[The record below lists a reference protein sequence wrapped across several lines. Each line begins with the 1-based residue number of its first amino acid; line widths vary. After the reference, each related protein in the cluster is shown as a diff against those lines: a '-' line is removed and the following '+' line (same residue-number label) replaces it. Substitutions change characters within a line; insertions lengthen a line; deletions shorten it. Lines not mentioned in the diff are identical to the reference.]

1 MSLRYRAVRGMR
13 DLASEAAAELRRV
26 EDQCIAAARAFGYEE
41 IRLPLVESTDL
52 FSRGIGEATDIVAKE
67 MYVFDD
73 RRGNSLALRPE
84 GTAGCVRACIQQGL
98 LHNRTQ
104 RLWYAGPMFR
114 YERPQHGRY
123 RQFDQFGAEIFG
135 VGGPEA
141 DAELMQ
147 MVAAIWDGL
156 GLGHAVRLEIN
167 ALGSSASRAAYGEA
181 LVAYLAPYEDE
192 LDGDSR
198 QRLHLNPL
206 RILDSKVESTRR
218 ILEEAPNLADYLD
231 AGERAQFD
239 TLRELLDSQGLSYRV
254 NRRLVRGFDYYTHAV
269 VEWVAE
275 GIGSQ
280 DAVCAGGRYDGLIEL
295 FGGRP
300 TPAAGF
306 ALGIDRVALL
316 LREVADA
323 SAEASAACS
332 AGVLS
337 YSAAD
342 VHVVVQDRKYMSAA
356 MAAAQALRVRVTD
369 LRVRMDAGGGG
380 LSAQF
385 RRADRSGAR
394 WAMIVGEDEIA
405 QNRVSLKWLRANR
418 PQVTASMDEVAAAI
432 RESQAQD

>member
-13 DLASEAAAELRRV
+13 DLAAGDAAELRRV
-26 EDQCIAAARAFGYEE
+26 EEQCIAAARAFGYEE
-41 IRLPLVESTDL
+41 IRLPLVESMDL
-52 FSRGIGEATDIVAKE
+52 FARGIGEATDIVAKE

-114 YERPQHGRY
+114 YERPQQGRY

-147 MVAAIWDGL
+147 MTAAIWEGL
-156 GLGHAVRLEIN
+156 GLSHAVRLEIN

-198 QRLHLNPL
+198 QRLRLNPL

-218 ILEEAPNLADYLD
+218 VLEEAPDLADYLD

-239 TLRELLDSQGLSYRV
+239 NLRELLDSLGLSYRV

-323 SAEASAACS
+323 SGAVSTGAA
-332 AGVLS
+332 A

-342 VHVVVQDRKYMSAA
+342 VHVVVQDSKCMPAA
-356 MAAAQALRVRVTD
+356 MAAAQALRVRVAG
-369 LRVRMDAGGGG
+369 LRVRMDAGSGG

-405 QNRVSLKWLRANR
+405 QNRVSLKWLRADR

-432 RESQAQD
+432 RESQAHGLT